1 MRVISGT
8 RRGHRLK
15 QPKTRGT
22 RPTEDRIKES
32 IFNVLGYIDT
42 SSIVLDLFAGSGSV
56 GIEFLS
62 RGAKKAY
69 FIDKSSLSIETIK
82 ENLDHTKFSQLAE
95 IKNIDSRKALG
106 YFKDKN
112 IVFDYI
118 FLDPP
123 FKEHDLLLNIIESIS
138 ENVLLSSGG
147 IIIVEHE
154 RELKLKDVGDYKV
167 VVEKDYGNKGV
178 SFFKNQTM

>member
-15 QPKTRGT
+15 QPKTKET

-32 IFNVLGYIDT
+32 IFNVLGYIDSEST
-42 SSIVLDLFAGSGSV
+42 VLDLFAGSGSV

-69 FIDKSSLSIETIK
+69 FIDKSKLSIDTIR
-82 ENLDHTKFSQLAE
+82 ENLEHTKLSQVAE
-95 IKNIDSRKALG
+95 IKQMDSGKALS
-106 YFKDKN
+106 YFRKEN

-123 FKEHDLLLNIIESIS
+123 FKEHGLLLNIIESIS
-138 ENVLLSSGG
+138 ESVLLSSGG

-154 RELKLKDVGDYKV
+154 KEVELKDVGNYKIV
-167 VVEKDYGNKGV
+167 IEKDYGNKKV
-178 SFFKNQTM
+178 SFFKNQIV